1 MIMKKIGS
9 LMTVAV
15 LTILPGLAQEIPEY
29 TKTVDG
35 IIKKL
40 YATISGEKGEP
51 RDWEA
56 FDKLFIPEAQL
67 IPTGKNEQGNRS
79 YQVYSPTQYREN
91 ANQYLVENGFYEE
104 EIFRVTESYGPVTHL
119 FSTYISKRSK
129 SDQEPFNRGI
139 NSIQLYHDGA
149 RYWVVTIFW
158 GHEPDNSPLPS
169 QYLPK

>member
-1 MIMKKIGS
+1 MNK
-9 LMTVAV
+9 TVLL
-15 LTILPGLAQEIPEY
+15 LTIVLLTISTGFSQEIPKY

-40 YATISGEKGEP
+40 YASISGEKGEP

-56 FDKLFIPEAQL
+56 FDQLFIPEAQL
-67 IPTGKNEQGNRS
+67 MPTGKNEDGGRS
-79 YQVYSPTQYREN
+79 YKVFSPDEYKEN

-104 EIFRVTESYGPVTHL
+104 EIYRVAESYGPVTHL

-129 SDQEPFNRGI
+129 SDPEPFNRGI
-139 NSIQLYHDGA
+139 NSIQLYNDGE
-149 RYWVVTIFW
+149 RYWVVSIYW
-158 GHEPDNSPLPS
+158 AHEPDNGTLPQ